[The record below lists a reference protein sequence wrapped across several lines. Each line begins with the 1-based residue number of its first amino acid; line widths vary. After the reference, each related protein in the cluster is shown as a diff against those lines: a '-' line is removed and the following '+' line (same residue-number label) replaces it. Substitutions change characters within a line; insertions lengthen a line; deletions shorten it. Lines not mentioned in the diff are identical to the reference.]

1 MFSTTIRQG
10 VLYKSTSGDLCTTKT
25 AFQQLDALFFS
36 SLLYTLASSY
46 VPVQYIPILPS
57 PLVLVVNQIKSS
69 KLLPVALEHREQA
82 VGQRLPE
89 AIEVDLCVAFV
100 ETEEE
105 RGTGHL
111 PLDGVLEL
119 E

>member
-1 MFSTTIRQG
+1 M
-10 VLYKSTSGDLCTTKT
+10 TSVEKEESRGKLCK
-25 AFQQLDALFFS
+25 ALHSKCDDISIS
-36 SLLYTLASSY
+36 SQTRLHEKLAIASSY

-57 PLVLVVNQIKSS
+57 PLVLVVNQIKSP

-105 RGTGHL
+105 RGTGHF